1 MNQYV
6 KKFIPLAIAGLA
18 ATSAHA
24 AINLGALS
32 TAKEAPSV
40 AVETFSSL
48 SGASMFDFSLGIE
61 STVHLDVFA
70 PTVTLGGNTYSATG
84 GFYQLFQNGTAIG
97 SETAFGTA
105 TTFNGLSA
113 GDYSLA
119 WTAFKG
125 SGAIAGV
132 VNVAG
137 FAAPVPEPE
146 TYAMLLAGLGMMGL
160 IARRRSRQIH

>member
-1 MNQYV
+1 MKPIV
-6 KKFIPLAIAGLA
+6 KKLIPLAIAGLT
-18 ATSAHA
+18 ATGAHA
-24 AINLGALS
+24 ALDLGPLS

-40 AVETFSSL
+40 AVETFSSF
-48 SGASMFDFSLGIE
+48 SGFSSFNFSLGIE
-61 STVHLDVFA
+61 STVHLDVFS
-70 PTVTLGGNTYSATG
+70 PTVMLGGNTYSATG
-84 GFYQLFQNGTAIG
+84 GYYQLFQNGTPMG

-105 TTFNGLSA
+105 TTFTGLAA

-125 SGAIAGV
+125 AGAIAGV